1 VHELLDSGGF
11 VRRSPLPADDLA
23 PSDGTSAFSQAEP
36 YDPAMA
42 ARRGAD
48 LLRELSGELGP
59 RALRRG
65 RTSVGSRLRRLRGR
79 SWHIGQCAVAAS
91 VAWLSARYL
100 LGHPTP
106 FFAPVAAIVS
116 LGTSYGQRPRRVAEV
131 TAGVALG
138 VGIGDL
144 FVGWVGT
151 GWWQIAVVVS
161 LAMSAAMLLDAGAL
175 IVTQAGVQ
183 SVVVTTLLPNPH
195 AGFSRW
201 LDAVVGG
208 LVALVAATVVPQAPL
223 RRPRQ
228 EAARVV
234 GLLADLLREA
244 ARSAQ
249 DGDEDRAVATLT
261 RARDED
267 ASLDDLR
274 AAAAEG
280 LTIVQTSPF
289 RRRGNVEVRRMADLV
304 VPLDRALTN
313 ARVLVRRSVQ
323 LARSGVRLPPAYAAL
338 VEQLADA
345 VDAMAAEL
353 RAGRMA
359 VAARPRLIEVGRA
372 TVSVPRSTVLSV
384 EVILAQVRSTVVDL
398 LQATGLDPD
407 EALGA
412 VPPMP

>member
-1 VHELLDSGGF
+1 
-11 VRRSPLPADDLA
+11 
-23 PSDGTSAFSQAEP
+23 
-36 YDPAMA
+36 MA
-42 ARRGAD
+42 ARRGTD

-59 RALRRG
+59 RALERG
-65 RTSVGSRLRRLRGR
+65 RTSVRSRLRRLHAR
-79 SWHIGQCAVAAS
+79 SWHIGQCAVAAA
-91 VAWLSARYL
+91 VAWLLARGL
-100 LGHPTP
+100 LGHPAP

-116 LGTSYGQRPRRVAEV
+116 LGTSYGQRLRRVAEV

-144 FVGWVGT
+144 FVRWVGT

-161 LAMSAAMLLDAGAL
+161 LAMSAAVLLDAGAL

-183 SVVVTTLLPNPH
+183 SVVVTTLLPNPQ
-195 AGFSRW
+195 AGLGRW

-208 LVALVAATVVPQAPL
+208 LVALVAATAVPQAPL

-228 EAARVV
+228 EAARIVE
-234 GLLADLLREA
+234 LLADLLREA

-267 ASLDDLR
+267 ASLNDLR

-280 LTIVQTSPF
+280 LHIVQSSPF
-289 RRRGNVEVRRMADLV
+289 RRRTDVEVRRMADLV

-323 LARSGVRLPPAYAAL
+323 LARSGVPLPAEYAAL

-345 VDAMAAEL
+345 VETMAREL
-353 RAGRMA
+353 RMGRMA
-359 VAARPRLIEVGRA
+359 VAARPELLAVARA
-372 TVSVPRSTVLSV
+372 SVLVPRSSVLSV
-384 EVILAQVRSTVVDL
+384 EVILAQVRSVVVDL
-398 LQATGLDPD
+398 LQTAGLDAD
-407 EALGA
+407 EALA
-412 VPPMP
+412 AIPPMP

>member
-1 VHELLDSGGF
+1 
-11 VRRSPLPADDLA
+11 LA
-23 PSDGTSAFSQAEP
+23 FDALT
-36 YDPAMA
+36 YDPRMV
-42 ARRGAD
+42 ARRGSD

-59 RALRRG
+59 RALERG
-65 RTSVGSRLRRLRGR
+65 RTSVRARLRRLRAR
-79 SWHIGQCAVAAS
+79 SWHIGQCAVAAA
-91 VAWLSARYL
+91 VAWLLARGL
-100 LGHPTP
+100 LGHSAP

-116 LGTSYGQRPRRVAEV
+116 LGTSYGQRLRRVAEV

-151 GWWQIAVVVS
+151 GWWQIALVVT
-161 LAMSAAMLLDAGAL
+161 LAMSAAVLLDAGAL

-183 SVVVTTLLPNPH
+183 SVVVTTLLPDPH
-195 AGFSRW
+195 AGLSRW
-201 LDAVVGG
+201 LDAVLGG

-234 GLLADLLREA
+234 DILAGLLREA
-244 ARSAQ
+244 ARSAL
-249 DGDEDRAVATLT
+249 DGDEERAVATLT

-267 ASLDDLR
+267 TSLNDLR

-280 LTIVQTSPF
+280 LYIVQSSPF
-289 RRRGNVEVRRMADLV
+289 RRRRDVEVRRIADLV

-323 LARSGVRLPPAYAAL
+323 LARSGERLPAEYAAL

-345 VDAMAAEL
+345 VQGMAGEL
-353 RAGRMA
+353 RRGQMA
-359 VAARPRLIEVGRA
+359 VAARPRLVAVAQESVL
-372 TVSVPRSTVLSV
+372 VPRSSVLSV
-384 EVILAQVRSTVVDL
+384 EVILAQVRSVVVDL
-398 LQATGLDPD
+398 LQAAGMDAD
-407 EALGA
+407 EALA
-412 VPPMP
+412 AIPPMP

>member
-1 VHELLDSGGF
+1 MAGQ
-11 VRRSPLPADDLA
+11 RRV
-23 PSDGTSAFSQAEP
+23 
-36 YDPAMA
+36 
-42 ARRGAD
+42 D

-59 RALRRG
+59 RALQRG
-65 RTSVGSRLRRLRGR
+65 RTSVRARLRRLDAR
-79 SWHIGQCAVAAS
+79 SWHIGQCAVAAA
-91 VAWLSARYL
+91 VAWLVARHA
-100 LGHPTP
+100 LGHTAP

-116 LGTSYGQRPRRVAEV
+116 LGTSYGQRLRRVAEV
-131 TAGVALG
+131 TVGVALG

-144 FVGWVGT
+144 FVHWAGT
-151 GWWQIAVVVS
+151 GWWQIALVVA
-161 LAMSAAMLLDAGAL
+161 LAMSCAVLLDAGAL

-183 SVVVTTLLPNPH
+183 SVVVTTLLPNAH
-195 AGFSRW
+195 AGLSRW

-208 LVALVAATVVPQAPL
+208 AVALLAATLVPRAPL

-228 EAARVV
+228 EAAFVV
-234 GLLADLLREA
+234 EVLADLVREA
-244 ARSAQ
+244 GRSAQ
-249 DGDEDRAVATLT
+249 DGDTERAIATLT

-280 LTIVQTSPF
+280 LDIVHTSPF
-289 RRRGNVEVRRMADLV
+289 RRHRDDEVRRMADLV

-323 LARSGVRLPPAYAAL
+323 LARTGGRLPAEYAAL

-345 VDAMAAEL
+345 VDLIGTEL

-359 VAARPRLIEVGRA
+359 VVARPRLIAVAAASAR
-372 TVSVPRSTVLSV
+372 VPRSTNLST
-384 EVILAQVRSTVVDL
+384 EVILAQVRSIVVDL
-398 LQATGLDPD
+398 LQACGFDQDAALDS
-407 EALGA
+407 

>member
-1 VHELLDSGGF
+1 
-11 VRRSPLPADDLA
+11 
-23 PSDGTSAFSQAEP
+23 
-36 YDPAMA
+36 MA
-42 ARRGAD
+42 TRGRAD

-65 RTSVGSRLRRLRGR
+65 RMSVRARLRRLDAR

-91 VAWLSARYL
+91 VAWLLARHL
-100 LGHPTP
+100 LDHPAP

-116 LGTSYGQRPRRVAEV
+116 LGTSYGQRLRRVAEV
-131 TAGVALG
+131 TVGVALG

-144 FVGWVGT
+144 FVRWVGT
-151 GWWQIAVVVS
+151 GWWQIAVVVG
-161 LAMSAAMLLDAGAL
+161 LAMSSAVLLDAGAL

-195 AGFSRW
+195 AGLSRW

-208 LVALVAATVVPQAPL
+208 VVALVAAAVVPRAPL

-228 EAARVV
+228 EAAAVIAV
-234 GLLADLLREA
+234 LADLLREA

-249 DGDEDRAVATLT
+249 DGDEERAVATLT

-267 ASLDDLR
+267 SSLGDLR
-274 AAAAEG
+274 AAAEEG
-280 LTIVQTSPF
+280 LAIVASTPF
-289 RRRGNVEVRRMADLV
+289 RRTSDQDVRLMADLV

-323 LARSGVRLPPAYAAL
+323 LARSGRRLPPEYADL

-345 VDAMAAEL
+345 VLEIESEL
-353 RAGRMA
+353 RIARTPIVARGSLVA
-359 VAARPRLIEVGRA
+359 VGEATAR
-372 TVSVPRSTVLSV
+372 VPRSADLSV
-384 EVILAQVRSTVVDL
+384 QVILAQVRSIVVDL
-398 LQATGLDPD
+398 LQAIGLDQDAALDALPRLPD
-407 EALGA
+407 GSGQ
-412 VPPMP
+412 PPPGPAGPAGRAGPAN